1 MVIPIVIDLKRQLGS
16 ALLRVV
22 VDAYFSKVPF
32 LAPLVA
38 EGIQVITPMRKD
50 AVAWDERIENEPK
63 KSVKLEGKWK
73 LAHLLQ
79 EVSPQKIWVKIYSK
93 QALVEA

>member
-1 MVIPIVIDLKRQLGS
+1 MQTIINRAFFNRQS
-16 ALLRVV
+16 SSTLR
-22 VDAYFSKVPF
+22 DCGCTSYTFA
-32 LAPLVA
+32 
-38 EGIQVITPMRKD
+38 KD

-63 KSVKLEGKWK
+63 KSVKLEVKWK